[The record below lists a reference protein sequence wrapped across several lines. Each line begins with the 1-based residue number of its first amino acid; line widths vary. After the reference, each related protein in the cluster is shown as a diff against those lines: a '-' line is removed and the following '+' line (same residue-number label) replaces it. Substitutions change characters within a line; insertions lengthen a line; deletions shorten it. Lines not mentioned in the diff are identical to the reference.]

1 MSQAPWTLKHPKGF
15 TDQAGSIGKKLCVP
29 TARGLRMEGSMSVK
43 KSVKNLSTFGHDGR
57 CTVEDNTD

>member
-1 MSQAPWTLKHPKGF
+1 
-15 TDQAGSIGKKLCVP
+15 
-29 TARGLRMEGSMSVK
+29 MEGSMSVK